1 MGWGWDTSSPATW
14 TTNRNVGRLQIR
26 ADGLTAHTGL
36 LLDVPQGPTELPKH
50 YDLLLFFFVQDIAHG
65 ARA

>member
-1 MGWGWDTSSPATW
+1 MT
-14 TTNRNVGRLQIR
+14 QIR

-36 LLDVPQGPTELPKH
+36 LLDALQAPTEALKG
-50 YDLLLFFFVQDIAHG
+50 YYLLLFLFVQDIAHG